1 LLEDT
6 IPVDSNRYTW
16 RRTNKSPLIKQQNN
30 VRQIAIV
37 NWFCDTTNSRWWSQR
52 LSVVITTTSLTRNS
66 THQTC
71 CEPCEPRSISNHQT
85 FFLTKNHSSLLIT
98 PGLSSIGQGNT
109 EALVSHQA
117 KLIPIHWSS
126 KKLSQARQG
135 CFCTVTLRT
144 HAQTSQ
150 SLTLQLSWQPIHH
163 VGKQDIG
170 SSFLDFN
177 TFAMSSHG
185 RIG

>member
-1 LLEDT
+1 VSQGTPHIKPAVDHVNHDQFQT
-6 IPVDSNRYTW
+6 I
-16 RRTNKSPLIKQQNN
+16 KHI
-30 VRQIAIV
+30 
-37 NWFCDTTNSRWWSQR
+37 
-52 LSVVITTTSLTRNS
+52 
-66 THQTC
+66 
-71 CEPCEPRSISNHQT
+71 
-85 FFLTKNHSSLLIT
+85 FLTKNHSSLLIT
-98 PGLSSIGQGNT
+98 SGLSPIGQSNT

-135 CFCTVTLRT
+135 CFFTATLRA